1 MKLGY
6 SWMLGSFALVDS
18 ALLEEC
24 AALYANHYGLW
35 SDSSPLPGR
44 RVWLSPKRL

>member
-1 MKLGY
+1 MRIGY

-24 AALYANHYGLW
+24 AAMYSNHYG
-35 SDSSPLPGR
+35 PAQ
-44 RVWLSPKRL
+44 K